1 MASILVVED
10 DKYTNE
16 IIKNFLIADGHKVK
30 NVLNGKDAL
39 KSFDD
44 TIDAVILDIM
54 LPDMN
59 GIDILERIRAINK
72 EVIVI
77 ILSAIT
83 DEITQLVSYEKKVDE
98 YVEKPFSPALLVKKV
113 NTLIDRIG
121 KSSVQNIIVINKY
134 KFDYDRYVVE
144 KENERINMTV
154 KEMEIVRLL
163 HKNCGCV
170 LSREQIL
177 SGVWNNEGDII
188 DRTVDVHIRNI
199 RKTE

>member
-1 MASILVVED
+1 
-10 DKYTNE
+10 
-16 IIKNFLIADGHKVK
+16 
-30 NVLNGKDAL
+30 
-39 KSFDD
+39 
-44 TIDAVILDIM
+44 M

-199 RKTE
+199 RKKTFSGIIETIKGIGYRLNNSDEE